1 MDKKVD
7 IDQMMI
13 NEWRELGFYYNF
25 DASPSVNQWRF
36 FGSKEGLL
44 NFVKLLDD
52 YVSNPNNYQL
62 FEHEHYGPYMQ
73 LKIITLEA
81 QNVINDN
88 AIGGTIIDLKRLR
101 NLLANK
107 IEKTLVGQTF
117 TIDQDFGEDNTATTK
132 FFVMPDNFD
141 PVSMDELILTKDKK

>member
-13 NEWRELGFYYNF
+13 DEWRELGFYYDFN
-25 DASPSVNQWRF
+25 DHLNQWRF
-36 FGSKEGLL
+36 FGSRQGLS
-44 NFVKLLDD
+44 NFVKLLDE
-52 YVSNPNNYQL
+52 YVSNPSNDQL

-73 LKIITLEA
+73 LKIITLEE

-88 AIGGTIIDLKRLR
+88 AIGGTINDLKRLR
-101 NLLANK
+101 NLLAGK

-117 TIDQDFGEDNTATTK
+117 TIDKDYGEDNTATTQ
-132 FFVMPDNFD
+132 FFIMPDNFD
-141 PVSMDELILTKDKK
+141 PVSMDNLILTKDKI